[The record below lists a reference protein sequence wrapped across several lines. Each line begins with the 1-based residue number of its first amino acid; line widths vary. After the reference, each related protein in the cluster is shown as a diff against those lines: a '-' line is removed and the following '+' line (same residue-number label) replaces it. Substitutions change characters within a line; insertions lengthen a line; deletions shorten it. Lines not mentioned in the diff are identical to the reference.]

1 MDLTLKKV
9 VNYEKYPGF
18 KGLEKYVKKKEY
30 FIIGGIVKG
39 EWGRFGASPGIAG
52 WRQRGY
58 GRKQQGGFLPLL
70 LSMFGAK

>member
-1 MDLTLKKV
+1 MDLSHKKG

-18 KGLEKYVKKKEY
+18 KGSVKYVKKGY

-39 EWGRFGASPGIAG
+39 EWSQFGTKPTG

-70 LSMFGAK
+70 LSMFGVK